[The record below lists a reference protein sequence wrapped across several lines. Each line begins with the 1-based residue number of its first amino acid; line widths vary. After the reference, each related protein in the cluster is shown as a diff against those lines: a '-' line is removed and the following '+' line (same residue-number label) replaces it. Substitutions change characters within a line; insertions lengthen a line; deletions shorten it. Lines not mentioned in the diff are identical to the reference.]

1 MKSSQEQIDVAR
13 GLSEAFEPLIDL
25 CLSLGITSPELEALL
40 RSAFVQRAFV
50 KLPRHPRTDR
60 GPSDSRVSLAT
71 GVHRTEVGKI
81 RSARGAAGVK
91 STMARKQ
98 QLYSRSARI
107 LHGWTTDPRFLTS
120 GGVPLDLPLERNR
133 ERRSFEDLVEKYA
146 PGNHPGSA
154 LKELRRRGTV
164 DLLED
169 DIVRFRSAAT
179 RTDGLTK
186 SNVATAARRMRQLG
200 TTLVHNLQ
208 NPKQRRLYAETAPM
222 KLKAQELAVI
232 RAVLERRAK
241 SFLDALEGEFQ
252 VREDA
257 ALHQET
263 KQVGV
268 GVYSWEDD

>member
-1 MKSSQEQIDVAR
+1 MKSPEQIDVAR
-13 GLSEAFEPLIDL
+13 GLSEAFEPLIDV

-40 RSAFVQRAFV
+40 RAAFVQRAFV

-71 GVHRTEVGKI
+71 GVHRSEVAKI
-81 RSARGAAGVK
+81 RSAPGATGVK

-107 LHGWTTDPRFLTS
+107 LQGWSTDARFLTS

-169 DIVRFRSAAT
+169 GIVRFRLSAS

-186 SNVATAARRMRQLG
+186 ANVASAARRMRQLG
-200 TTLVHNLQ
+200 RTLVHNIS
-208 NPKQRRLYAETAPM
+208 NPKQRRLHAETAPM
-222 KLKAQELAVI
+222 KLNAQQLALI
-232 RAVLERRAK
+232 QALLERRAK
-241 SFLDALEGEFQ
+241 SFLDGIEGEFQ
-252 VREDA
+252 VREEST
-257 ALHQET
+257 LHQET
-263 KQVGV
+263 KQVGIS
-268 GVYSWEDD
+268 VYSWEEE